1 MTRNSF
7 FQMLTILA
15 LVAAIVFVAHN
26 FVKYVLKGK
35 CIFSLFLFSVLRIPY
50 LMTEWVEHVT
60 GSSSSIEDFYPGTR
74 VLK

>member
-35 CIFSLFLFSVLRIPY
+35 CIQLYAVFAFRIENTVPN
-50 LMTEWVEHVT
+50 
-60 GSSSSIEDFYPGTR
+60 D
-74 VLK
+74 